1 MDSYMEQGWKEDKHS
16 SCTLTVYYFSIIYY
30 FSLDL
35 CHQLQTVAAY
45 CGHYM
50 TNHHNALA
58 DAEACAIIA
67 LQLL

>member
-35 CHQLQTVAAY
+35 FHQLQTVAAY
-45 CGHYM
+45 GFNM
-50 TNHHNALA
+50 KNHHHAIA
-58 DAEACAIIA
+58 DAEACTWIA
-67 LQLL
+67 WKIL